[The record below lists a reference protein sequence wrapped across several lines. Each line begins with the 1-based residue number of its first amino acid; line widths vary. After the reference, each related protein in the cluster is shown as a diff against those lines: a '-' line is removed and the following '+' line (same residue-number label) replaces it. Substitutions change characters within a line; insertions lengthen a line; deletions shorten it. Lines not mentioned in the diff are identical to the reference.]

1 MIMNPN
7 GNQKGISRSPN
18 LKSVNVKKR
27 KKNKE
32 NKRKKKHY
40 KGED

>member
-1 MIMNPN
+1 MNPN
-7 GNQKGISRSPN
+7 GNQKEIRRSPN
-18 LKSVNVKKR
+18 LKSVNANKR

-40 KGED
+40 KGKD